1 MKSSRKKNTTKIWAI
16 LLIFLVLS
24 TSFGVLITTASDM
37 HTTRP
42 NEVSTTTSA
51 SRQFVIESTSS
62 SDPPRAITVSDSDPF
77 YSLIA
82 TPLAVSYD
90 ASGNQRVIPL
100 YVKNIQKPSEAVE
113 RVENQLGICADFIIS
128 DIHSPK
134 EWSLS
139 VAQQFWEETTTAL
152 IIKDDFTGYSLGVTA
167 APLASYLN
175 IPIIVTNSIDS
186 MVTTVLDGLGV
197 EYLYLCGDLH
207 HAAYW
212 VRTFTSLED
221 VTNECIDVISSRFG
235 ETVSYITLA
244 NPLDTSPPEV
254 LDTYTHTFQA
264 TVPSAVG
271 LPTQSFGILF
281 RSMFGTHEFTIP
293 SDYKYTTIE
302 LDLTNLD
309 SEDTELLGNRLTL
322 MLSSPDGTRYV
333 FGSTAGGIPLRG
345 NTGEII
351 EDRLHFEVTV
361 YNKPGVYTLRIYG
374 QWFARKQ
381 GSYTVDVTLKKI
393 ENPLVPLM
401 PQLSSLAPYLTAYHK
416 GILFANGS
424 FAFAGDEDALNNG
437 APCPG
442 VTQAGMNYDL
452 IVPAN
457 EHTMQMHEQLNEL
470 LATIAGVS
478 IDNLKGLRDHYADNP
493 IYLAITADPTMVPMY
508 FYYNP
513 DGLPDSPGADFLGYG
528 LPSDF
533 IWGDIDVDPEDPENN
548 TYTYWPF
555 QENIVGRV
563 TGRDV
568 QDLSALIA
576 RTIFYENIIDILGT
590 WKDTAL
596 VSTGC
601 GLEFQNLPFITRLS
615 QIIYSGRGEPT
626 KFPTG
631 ESTFINMRLK
641 EQMETG
647 YDNVKNTFLLQSQRE
662 GFSDEALSKIKKTG
676 ILNRLLFPK
685 KTIALL
691 SSEEK
696 VTGGEDQ
703 LNSNLIF
710 SFAHGSYN
718 LFEHG
723 DVLIDSKG
731 FPPATAL
738 TRIYPKLRSSLSNK
752 GTFDLRSVDNMDYGP
767 SVVFIESCITARTDG
782 IPGENVLSQT
792 FLHAGVNAYI
802 GATRV
807 TADPG
812 YLEPRPLPNG
822 WGIGTLGLIKAILDL
837 WLKDTYPDLHF
848 GAVIAEDFIKE
859 LVVNDTTTGMALRNA
874 KNVYLEKDANSTF
887 LWTPPLTLS
896 PEYLVF
902 EPKLQEKIQS
912 QGVLNGNDR
921 TRTLDKKYVALH
933 EFTLYGDPAFNPY
946 QSVNNG

>member
-1 MKSSRKKNTTKIWAI
+1 MKAPKKKNITKICSM
-16 LLIFLVLS
+16 LFIFLLLS
-24 TSFGVLITTASDM
+24 TSFGVLITTASDK
-37 HTTRP
+37 HSSQP
-42 NEVSTTTSA
+42 NEVSTTISA
-51 SRQFVIESTSS
+51 YRQFTVESTSS
-62 SDPPRAITVSDSDPF
+62 LDLPRAITVSDSNPF

-82 TPLAVSYD
+82 TPLAISYD
-90 ASGNQRVIPL
+90 TSGNQRIIPL
-100 YVKNIQKPSEAVE
+100 YVKNVQDPSEAVE
-113 RVENQLGICADFIIS
+113 RAENQIGIYTDFVIS

-134 EWSLS
+134 EWSLY
-139 VAQQFWEETTTAL
+139 VAQQFWQETTTAL
-152 IIKDDFTGYSLGVTA
+152 IIKDDFTGYSLGIAA

-175 IPIIVTNSIDS
+175 IPIIVTSSFDTEVN
-186 MVTTVLDGLGV
+186 TVLDNLGV
-197 EYLYLCGDLH
+197 EYLYICGDLH
-207 HAAYW
+207 QAGYW
-212 VRTFTSLED
+212 VRNFTSPEE
-221 VTNECIDVISSRFG
+221 VTNECLDVISSRFG
-235 ETVSYITLA
+235 ETVSYITMA
-244 NPLDTSPPEV
+244 NPLDISPPEV
-254 LDTYTHTFQA
+254 LDTITYNYQGTI
-264 TVPSAVG
+264 PSAVG
-271 LPTQSFGILF
+271 LPTQSFQILF
-281 RSMFGTHEFTIP
+281 RSIFGTHQFTIP
-293 SDYKYTTIE
+293 SNYKYTTIE
-302 LDLTNLD
+302 IDLTNLN
-309 SEDTELLGNRLTL
+309 SEDTELLGDRLTL

-333 FGSTAGGIPLRG
+333 FGSTAGGLPLRDS
-345 NTGEII
+345 TGKII
-351 EDRLHFEVTV
+351 EDRLHFEITV
-361 YNKPGVYTLRIYG
+361 YDKPGEYTLQIFG

-381 GSYTVDVTLKKI
+381 GSYTADITLKKL

-416 GILFANGS
+416 GILFTNES
-424 FAFAGDEDALNNG
+424 FAFAADDQILYNG
-437 APCPG
+437 EPCPG
-442 VTQAGMNYDL
+442 VTQPGMNYNL
-452 IVPAN
+452 VAPAN
-457 EHTMQMHEQLNEL
+457 EHTMQIHQQLNEL
-470 LATIAGVS
+470 LATIAGIS
-478 IDNLKGLRDHYADNP
+478 SDNLRELRDHYAEHP
-493 IYLAITADPTMVPMY
+493 LYIAITADPTMVPMY

-513 DGLPDSPGADFLGYG
+513 DGLPDSPGADFLGYA

-533 IWGDIDVDPEDPENN
+533 MWGDIDVKPEDPENN

-576 RTIFYENIIDILGT
+576 RTIFYDNILDILGT
-590 WKDTAL
+590 WKDNAL

-601 GLEFQNLPFITRLS
+601 GLEFQNLPVITRLS
-615 QIIYSGRGEPT
+615 QILYSGRGEPT

-631 ESTFINMRLK
+631 ESTFINLRLK
-641 EQMETG
+641 EDMETG
-647 YDNVKNTFLLQSQRE
+647 YDHVKNTFLLQSQRE
-662 GFSDEALSKIKKTG
+662 GFSDEGLTKIKQTG

-685 KTIALL
+685 KSIAFW

-696 VTGGEDQ
+696 VTGGQDH

-731 FPPATAL
+731 FPFVTSLA
-738 TRIYPKLRSSLSNK
+738 RIYPKLRSGLSDK
-752 GTFDLRSVDNMDYGP
+752 GSFDLRSVENMDYGP
-767 SVVFIESCITARTDG
+767 SVIFIESCITARTDG
-782 IPGENVLSQT
+782 IPAANVLSQA

-837 WLKDTYPDLHF
+837 VLRDTYPDLHF

-859 LVVNDTTTGMALRNA
+859 LVDNDATTGMALRNA

-896 PEYLVF
+896 PEYVIF
-902 EPKLQEKIQS
+902 EPKLLQKIQP
-912 QGVLNGNDR
+912 QGGLDGNDR

-946 QSVNNG
+946 QSINDG